1 MSITPFVVSP
11 EGSVQIEPPVIDA
24 ERNTMQ
30 QFTCMAQGG
39 PENTFTWTRL
49 RDGQV
54 LSSEPVLEIM
64 VEDASVGSQYECL
77 VENDAGNE
85 SDVVSLRG

>member
-1 MSITPFVVSP
+1 
-11 EGSVQIEPPVIDA
+11 
-24 ERNTMQ
+24 
-30 QFTCMAQGG
+30 MAQGG
-39 PENTFTWTRL
+39 PGNTFIWTRL

-54 LSSEPVLEIM
+54 LFSEPVLEII